1 MTAPFGTI
9 CTTALHSSP
18 FLGYVFFCIMYFC
31 IKVKHYNLPSDPKI
45 QEGDG
50 LWGGGV
56 CVEEWPST
64 KGERLESVYIL

>member
-50 LWGGGV
+50 LWGGGGM
-56 CVEEWPST
+56 CRGMA
-64 KGERLESVYIL
+64 KYQGRKA